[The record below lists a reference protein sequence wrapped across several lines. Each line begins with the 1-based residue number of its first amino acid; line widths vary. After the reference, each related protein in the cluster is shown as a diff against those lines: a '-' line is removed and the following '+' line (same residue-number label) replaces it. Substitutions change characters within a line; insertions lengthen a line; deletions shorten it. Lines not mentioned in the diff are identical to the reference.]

1 MNDII
6 KSHAEFIKS
15 LEAFVKA
22 FDSFIDSEEEKWKIL
37 EGQVKNII
45 KIIDK

>member
-6 KSHAEFIKS
+6 KSHQEFIKS
-15 LEAFVKA
+15 MEALVKA
-22 FDSFIDSEEEKWKIL
+22 FDSFITSEEEKWKVL

-45 KIIDK
+45 NIIDK